1 MIKNLPTTC
10 SIESVKELIDAQGFK
25 GNYDFLYLP
34 MKFISMSPF
43 GYAFVCL
50 GRAQEAYMRFR
61 VGKRAVS
68 MGISYD
74 FEVK

>member
-50 GRAQEAYMRFR
+50 ARAQEACDFGWGKERFQWAFHMILR
-61 VGKRAVS
+61 
-68 MGISYD
+68 
-74 FEVK
+74 